1 MVTIPPIAT
10 GRPRL
15 YAWESVTTRKPL
27 KLMVDTKQEALNV
40 QQAASRWGQRHGVKL
55 ATRTESVGGRIQV
68 TVYRE
73 GKRT

>member
-1 MVTIPPIAT
+1 MVRIPPPKK
-10 GRPRL
+10 GPPYY
-15 YAWESVTTRKPL
+15 YAWESITTKKPL
-27 KLMVDTKQEALNV
+27 KLMVDTKQESLNV